1 MLLMCAL
8 LYPASTIPK
17 RQLCALKFK
26 LATDIEL
33 LCIKSVH
40 TQAEV
45 SVAINLIWSLNGC
58 SVLFLF
64 ALICASLSLLQDF
77 SDLVAQKAAQQKR
90 KAAQA
95 KESGKSKKQKSDT
108 FKF

>member
-1 MLLMCAL
+1 MLLVHDYL
-8 LYPASTIPK
+8 HYSASMIPK
-17 RQLCALKFK
+17 RRRPP
-26 LATDIEL
+26 
-33 LCIKSVH
+33 S
-40 TQAEV
+40 
-45 SVAINLIWSLNGC
+45 NLSASKACSLRLIAMIWSPN
-58 SVLFLF
+58 
-64 ALICASLSLLQDF
+64 ACAVCVQDF

>member
-1 MLLMCAL
+1 MCAL

-17 RQLCALKFK
+17 RELYALKFK
-26 LATDIEL
+26 PANDIES

-45 SVAINLIWSLNGC
+45 SVAINLTWSLHGC
-58 SVLFLF
+58 SV
-64 ALICASLSLLQDF
+64 CLQDF

>member
-1 MLLMCAL
+1 MCPTGCKYAL
-8 LYPASTIPK
+8 DVKWQRPLTDQHHFKPKETCSYQPAA
-17 RQLCALKFK
+17 AL
-26 LATDIEL
+26 EW
-33 LCIKSVH
+33 CV
-40 TQAEV
+40 
-45 SVAINLIWSLNGC
+45 C
-58 SVLFLF
+58 M
-64 ALICASLSLLQDF
+64 QDF

>member
-1 MLLMCAL
+1 MGVRSIVSYWGMHGCWVV
-8 LYPASTIPK
+8 
-17 RQLCALKFK
+17 
-26 LATDIEL
+26 LAESI
-33 LCIKSVH
+33 
-40 TQAEV
+40 
-45 SVAINLIWSLNGC
+45 
-58 SVLFLF
+58 VLT
-64 ALICASLSLLQDF
+64 LQDF